1 MALPIL
7 AHWAGRSI
15 FDIEPAAL
23 ARRGIRLLLAD
34 LDNTLAPYGEPEPTQ
49 AVRDWAAALGEQGI
63 TLFVLS
69 NNRHPERPRRFS
81 QALGV
86 PFLGHAGKPK
96 PGGFRRAM
104 EQMSCTPEQTA
115 IVGDQLFTD
124 ILGGRNAGVFTTGG
138 AHPVGGQSGALPALR
153 SGVALPHVEQKE
165 DKTVMSAIFGPAG
178 NAESFPYKS
187 SADAPRWLAE
197 LGLDCYEYQCG
208 KGVNVRE
215 ETARNIGAAAVAAG
229 IRLSLHAPY
238 FINLANPDPESL
250 QKTIGYITA
259 ACQAADWMGA
269 GRVVIHSG
277 ALMKRTRREALDI
290 ALRSLKAVIAACDD
304 AGYGHIALCPETM
317 GKINQLGDLD
327 EVLELCTLDERLVPC
342 VDFGH
347 LYARSLGEL
356 EGTAACASMLD
367 RIREV
372 LGEVRAGV
380 FHSHFSKIQF
390 TPNGGE
396 KMHLTFAQDDFG
408 PDPAPLMAE
417 VARRGWSPTFI
428 CESAGTQAEDALTMK
443 RLYQAACG

>member
-1 MALPIL
+1 
-7 AHWAGRSI
+7 
-15 FDIEPAAL
+15 
-23 ARRGIRLLLAD
+23 
-34 LDNTLAPYGEPEPTQ
+34 
-49 AVRDWAAALGEQGI
+49 
-63 TLFVLS
+63 
-69 NNRHPERPRRFS
+69 
-81 QALGV
+81 
-86 PFLGHAGKPK
+86 
-96 PGGFRRAM
+96 
-104 EQMSCTPEQTA
+104 
-115 IVGDQLFTD
+115 
-124 ILGGRNAGVFTTGG
+124 
-138 AHPVGGQSGALPALR
+138 
-153 SGVALPHVEQKE
+153 
-165 DKTVMSAIFGPAG
+165 MSAKFGPAG
-178 NAESFPYKS
+178 NSDSFSKAHRS
-187 SADAPRWLAE
+187 SVEAPEWIAG
-197 LGLDCYEYQCG
+197 LGLYCYEYQCG
-208 KGVNVRE
+208 KGVHVGE
-215 ETARNIGAAAVAAG
+215 ETARRVGERARQAG
-229 IRLSLHAPY
+229 ISLSLHAPY
-238 FINLANPDPESL
+238 FINLANPDRSALE
-250 QKTIGYITA
+250 KTIGYISA
-259 ACQAADWMGA
+259 ACLVASQMGA

-277 ALMKRTRREALDI
+277 ALMKRSRREALDI
-290 ALRSLKAVIAACDD
+290 ARRSLRDVIAACDD
-304 AGYGHIALCPETM
+304 RGFGHIALCPETM

-443 RLYQAACG
+443 KLYQACQK